1 MDETQTLQPMLEYRL
16 PCDDVNMI
24 ITNIGILTIL
34 VINNKNLTKSLH
46 ADLNLGDGTTITIDS
61 DLKNSNDVKSMLS
74 SIKSQ
79 VTGNGYLT
87 IRSENDLQDELNGLD
102 VKFNQI

>member
-1 MDETQTLQPMLEYRL
+1 
-16 PCDDVNMI
+16 
-24 ITNIGILTIL
+24 
-34 VINNKNLTKSLH
+34 
-46 ADLNLGDGTTITIDS
+46 
-61 DLKNSNDVKSMLS
+61 MLS